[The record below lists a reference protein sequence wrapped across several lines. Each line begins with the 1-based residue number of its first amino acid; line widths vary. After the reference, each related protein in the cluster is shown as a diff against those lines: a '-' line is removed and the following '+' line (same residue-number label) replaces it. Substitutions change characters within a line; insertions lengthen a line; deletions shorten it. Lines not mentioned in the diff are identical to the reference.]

1 MIQQRWLPLAW
12 VVMVVQLLSH
22 SQTEW
27 LLVPMGLVW
36 PSLTGFNHCRPF
48 VMPIA
53 AILVPVVAAAAAVT
67 SIAFIFCSDVVV
79 PTAYSNFHY
88 VLLFFNAISWCAQMK
103 TQNLQW
109 KQNKKNCRLFFL
121 LSSGM
126 SAILHERSSIRTSFR
141 IQSNHL
147 CNLNCISRFID
158 FWSLLW
164 VITMRFKAKSCDFI
178 DICVVLYLN
187 HSHIHNFLSIVL
199 LNLIVY
205 NFTCYILLPNN
216 NNKFHLCN

>member
-1 MIQQRWLPLAW
+1 MNVEGLLTCSLLVLSISNCLLSGAHFKTDFFSAALFCFVLMIQQRWLPLAW

-53 AILVPVVAAAAAVT
+53 AILVPVVAAGAAAAVT

-88 VLLFFNAISWCAQMK
+88 VCFLMLLA
-103 TQNLQW
+103 
-109 KQNKKNCRLFFL
+109 
-121 LSSGM
+121 
-126 SAILHERSSIRTSFR
+126 
-141 IQSNHL
+141 
-147 CNLNCISRFID
+147 D
-158 FWSLLW
+158 
-164 VITMRFKAKSCDFI
+164 
-178 DICVVLYLN
+178 VL
-187 HSHIHNFLSIVL
+187 
-199 LNLIVY
+199 
-205 NFTCYILLPNN
+205 
-216 NNKFHLCN
+216 K